1 MDIWASYFIL
11 ILAVQSY
18 IVVGGLRSTFICDY
32 LHTTFLYACIFVFM
46 FTVYASSPHLG
57 SPQALYDLLQKQ
69 SQKAETEADTYSGSY
84 MTVKSRDGLVHAMT
98 IWIGS
103 FSAIWTDQAYWQRVI
118 ASDPRT
124 AVRGY
129 LLGSVAWYAIPFS
142 MATCMGLAAAAL
154 QDADIFPII
163 LTTQQ
168 VSDGLAA
175 PAAAIGLLGKPGA
188 ALIIVLLFMAV
199 TSSTSAESIAASSLM
214 TFDIYKAY
222 IKPKASTRQLLWASI
237 GGLIFYGLFLAAIS
251 CIFHKIGISLGFL
264 VKIFGCLM
272 GGGSFPMAAIVLW
285 DRTST
290 LAAQASPILALCSGL
305 ITWLVT
311 THVRSGEINVTT
323 LGDSY
328 NSLAGDCVSL
338 GMGLVSVI
346 VLSLLFPAQ
355 YPVVLDGVTDE
366 GPAYVDPEKMGED
379 ELEKTPNQT
388 TTAANEDEAPDAV
401 TSHFT
406 RGREPV
412 VPVSA
417 LTPEEIKSQ
426 RILSYSF
433 LAVGVLGFAIL
444 LPFTLYGTGYTFSLG
459 FFKFYVVVAF
469 LWIFVSA
476 GICVMLPLWESRA
489 VLWSV
494 SRAMLRDVCGK

>member
-57 SPQALYDLLQKQ
+57 SPKALYDLLQKQ
-69 SQKAETEADTYSGSY
+69 SQKADTAADTYNSSY
-84 MTVKSRDGLVHAMT
+84 MTVKSQDGLVHAMT

-142 MATCMGLAAAAL
+142 MATCIGLAAAAL
-154 QDADIFPII
+154 QDSEIFPIV
-163 LTTQQ
+163 LTAQQ

-222 IKPKASTRQLLWASI
+222 FKPKATTRQLLWASI
-237 GGLIFYGLFLAAIS
+237 GGLVFYGLFLAAIS

-272 GGGSFPMAAIVLW
+272 GGGSFPMASIVLW

-290 LAAQASPILALCSGL
+290 LAAQVSPILALCCGL
-305 ITWLVT
+305 IAWMVT
-311 THVRSGEINVTT
+311 THVRSGEITVTT

-338 GMGLVSVI
+338 GVGLVSVV

-355 YPVVLDGVTDE
+355 YPVVLEGVAE
-366 GPAYVDPEKMGED
+366 VSAVDPEKLGD

-388 TTAANEDEAPDAV
+388 TTPANEDEADAV

-417 LTPEEIKSQ
+417 LTPEEIRSQ
-426 RILSYSF
+426 RVLSYSF

-476 GICVMLPLWESRA
+476 GICVLLPLWESRA

-494 SRAMLRDVCGK
+494 GRAMLRDVRGK